1 MKFLYY
7 PFTFQ
12 YPVQVQRFLPLDCE
26 EGRNQS
32 LLKAVS
38 LYSNESGRVCSADGT
53 NIKKPLFDPSAVFR
67 QGTNKGSFHTKSVD
81 EPVRIKLRSFP
92 RPRRGKDLFFTCF
105 KEDSYHIKGAN
116 RFRTLLSARTYHLLL
131 RHSACTTCLHCK
143 RDMRYSSRMLP
154 MAGHRNS
161 QAPHSKCM

>member
-1 MKFLYY
+1 MYC

-12 YPVQVQRFLPLDCE
+12 CPVQVQQVFPLDCE

-32 LLKAVS
+32 LVKAVS

-53 NIKKPLFDPSAVFR
+53 NIKKPLFSPSAVFR
-67 QGTNKGSFHTKSVD
+67 QGTNRGSFHTKSVH
-81 EPVRIKLRSFP
+81 EPARIKLRSLL
-92 RPRRGKDLFFTCF
+92 RRRGKDLCFTCF
-105 KEDSYHIKGAN
+105 MKNFYHIKGAN

-154 MAGHRNS
+154 IAGHRNS

>member
-1 MKFLYY
+1 MYC

-12 YPVQVQRFLPLDCE
+12 CPVQVQRFF
-26 EGRNQS
+26 S
-32 LLKAVS
+32 LWLWGGKKFIIF
-38 LYSNESGRVCSADGT
+38 ESGIAMLECNRQSPFCGRGRTQKSPCLIPRPFSA
-53 NIKKPLFDPSAVFR
+53 
-67 QGTNKGSFHTKSVD
+67 KGQMGNFHTKSVH
-81 EPVRIKLRSFP
+81 EPVRIKKRSLP
-92 RPRRGKDLFFTCF
+92 RLRRGRDPCFTCF
-105 KEDSYHIKGAN
+105 IEDLYHIKGAN

-143 RDMRYSSRMLP
+143 RDIRYSSRMLP